1 MQQPPAAA
9 AAPAGAGA
17 TPAHAAALPTPPAGR
32 AWCLQDFEIGR
43 PLGRGKFGTYFV
55 THCWFSVAIVSG
67 RVSDSIEL
75 RCAGVTRLDT
85 PQS

>member
-17 TPAHAAALPTPPAGR
+17 TPAAAHAAALPTPPAGR

-43 PLGRGKFGTYFV
+43 PLGRGKFGAYIV
-55 THCWFSVAIVSG
+55 THCWFSAAIVSG
-67 RVSDSIEL
+67 RVSDSI
-75 RCAGVTRLDT
+75 RFDCAARA
-85 PQS
+85 